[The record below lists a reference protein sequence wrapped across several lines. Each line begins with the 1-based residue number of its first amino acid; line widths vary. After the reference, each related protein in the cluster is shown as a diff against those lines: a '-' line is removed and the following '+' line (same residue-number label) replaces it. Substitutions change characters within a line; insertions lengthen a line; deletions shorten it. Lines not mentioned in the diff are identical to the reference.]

1 MSHRKFNVLF
11 LCTGNSARSI
21 LAEACINNPAI
32 SQGKFVGYS
41 AGSHPRG
48 SVHRMALDLLKQRNM
63 STEGLRSKSWDE
75 FTGSDAPVMDFVM
88 TVCDS
93 AAGESCPHW
102 PGQPVSAHWGVPDP
116 AAVAGS
122 EAEQRRAFLDVY
134 AVLRRRIELFASLPF
149 DKLDSLAL
157 GKRIKEIGQQ

>member
-1 MSHRKFNVLF
+1 
-11 LCTGNSARSI
+11 
-21 LAEACINNPAI
+21 
-32 SQGKFVGYS
+32 
-41 AGSHPRG
+41 
-48 SVHRMALDLLKQRNM
+48 MALDLLKQRNM

-75 FTGSDAPVMDFVM
+75 FAGSDAPVMDFVI

-116 AAVAGS
+116 AAVAGP

-134 AVLRRRIELFASLPF
+134 AVLRRRIELFASLLF

-157 GKRIKEIGQQ
+157 SKRIKEIGQQ